1 MGQTH
6 PACRGAE
13 CQLPMCRG
21 LERESS
27 NVTDSEYPPH
37 IVGGLLSQHFSC
49 CKDTTDTS
57 FEQVIVEQHP
67 VVSSRFGGNRSNPGI
82 SQVVVPQ
89 LPRKR
94 LLTPHIK
101 HRFGDYYEVGN
112 KLGEGSFGDVYEGC
126 SRLMDPVSG
135 RPQEIREGDVAAGV
149 DWHQTARR
157 RVAVKIF
164 RLGVGDQSAQ
174 SQTMDMKK
182 LQSFRAERA
191 MLAGLEHPHIVRM
204 FECFQESR
212 ALFIVLELCHG
223 GELYSRLVT
232 RARECGSGGLDELLC
247 KRLFRQMLHAVGY
260 LHAQNIVHRDIKT
273 ENFLLFGAP
282 GTREADT
289 LKLCDFGT
297 AARLSE
303 QRPRSMENIG
313 TLSYTAPEVYAN
325 KGAALPADNW
335 SLGVVLYVM
344 ITGTNPFRMPGR
356 KVDKEETVRRIRSGD
371 FEQRRQSWLNVT
383 ASGQDLIKRFLVLDE
398 GQRLTCKRALT
409 HKWLE
414 ESPNPSDGGVFS
426 GVPAV
431 LSCVGSQ
438 KMLAR
443 EAPKVMVLLQ
453 HMIRLSAAQRAAIE
467 CCALAATEADLN
479 SSIPWRELFIV
490 LDSDQDGRLS
500 FTELAVGLQTL
511 AGSAAPPSLK
521 DGQLEDSI
529 QALDFDGSGYV
540 EWVEWLVIALLSSKG
555 IAEACEPLSTAFRLI
570 DRTAETSDPTTEDA
584 TQESI
589 SELIASSAPKL
600 TGSTMISGEGAC
612 TLQDLRFVLASLEV
626 YEIM

>member
-1 MGQTH
+1 
-6 PACRGAE
+6 
-13 CQLPMCRG
+13 MCRG

-27 NVTDSEYPPH
+27 NVTDSEYPTSLP
-37 IVGGLLSQHFSC
+37 VGGLLSHHFTC

-67 VVSSRFGGNRSNPGI
+67 VVSTRHESRPSGGI
-82 SQVVVPQ
+82 STVVAVAPQ

-94 LLTPHIK
+94 LLIPHIK
-101 HRFGDYYEVGN
+101 HRFGDYYELGN
-112 KLGEGSFGDVYEGC
+112 KLGEGSFGDVYEGS

-149 DWHQTARR
+149 DWHQKPHR
-157 RVAVKIF
+157 RVAVKVF
-164 RLGVGDQSAQ
+164 RLGANANGGEQSAQ
-174 SQTMDMKK
+174 SQTMDLKK

-212 ALFIVLELCHG
+212 ALFLVLELCHG

-232 RARECGSGGLDELLC
+232 RARECGSGGLDEPLC
-247 KRLFRQMLHAVGY
+247 QCLFRQMLHAVGY
-260 LHAQNIVHRDIKT
+260 LHARNIVHRDIKT

-325 KGAALPADNW
+325 KGAALAADNW

-344 ITGTNPFRMPGR
+344 ITGTNPFRVPGR

-371 FEQRRQSWLNVT
+371 FEQRRQSWLNV
-383 ASGQDLIKRFLVLDE
+383 SIQGQDLIRRFLVLDE
-398 GQRLTCKRALT
+398 CERLTCKKALL

-414 ESPNPSDGGVFS
+414 ESPSPQDGVFP
-426 GVPAV
+426 GVPNM
-431 LSCVGSQ
+431 LSCVGNSR
-438 KMLAR
+438 MLAR
-443 EAPKVMVLLQ
+443 EAPKVMILLQ
-453 HMIRLSAAQRAAIE
+453 LITRLSAAQRVAIE

-479 SSIPWRELFIV
+479 STIPWRDLFIA

-500 FTELAVGLQTL
+500 LTEFAVGLQTL
-511 AGSAAPPSLK
+511 AGSAAPTSLK

-540 EWVEWLVIALLSSKG
+540 EWVEWLVIALMGSKG

-570 DRTAETSDPTTEDA
+570 DRTAETSDPASEEA
-584 TQESI
+584 AQESI
-589 SELIASSAPKL
+589 SELIARSAPKM
-600 TGSTMISGEGAC
+600 TGGAAVMSKDGAC

-626 YEIM
+626 HEIV

>member
-1 MGQTH
+1 M
-6 PACRGAE
+6 
-13 CQLPMCRG
+13 
-21 LERESS
+21 
-27 NVTDSEYPPH
+27 
-37 IVGGLLSQHFSC
+37 
-49 CKDTTDTS
+49 K
-57 FEQVIVEQHP
+57 
-67 VVSSRFGGNRSNPGI
+67 
-82 SQVVVPQ
+82 
-89 LPRKR
+89 
-94 LLTPHIK
+94 
-101 HRFGDYYEVGN
+101 FGDYYEVGN
-112 KLGEGSFGDVYEGC
+112 KLGEGSFGDVYEGS

-135 RPQEIREGDVAAGV
+135 RPQQIREGDVAAGV
-149 DWHQTARR
+149 NCHQTVRR

-164 RLGVGDQSAQ
+164 RLGGANGADQTVQ
-174 SQTMDMKK
+174 SQTMDLKK

-212 ALFIVLELCHG
+212 ALFLVLEICQG

-232 RARECGSGGLDELLC
+232 RARECGSGGLDEPLC
-247 KRLFRQMLHAVGY
+247 KVLFRQMLHAVGY
-260 LHAQNIVHRDIKT
+260 LHARHIVHRDIKT

-297 AARLSE
+297 AARLNE

-325 KGAALPADNW
+325 KGAALAADNW

-344 ITGTNPFRMPGR
+344 ITGTNPFRVPGR
-356 KVDKEETVRRIRSGD
+356 KVDREETVRRIKAGD
-371 FEQRRQSWLNVT
+371 FEQRRQSWVNVS
-383 ASGQDLIKRFLVLDE
+383 ARGQDLIRRFLVLDE
-398 GQRLTCKRALT
+398 CERLTCKRALL

-414 ESPNPSDGGVFS
+414 ESLHPSDGGVFS
-426 GVPAV
+426 GVPTV
-431 LSCVGSQ
+431 LTCIGSQ

-443 EAPKVMVLLQ
+443 EAPKVMILLQ
-453 HMIRLSAAQRAAIE
+453 HVLRLNAAQRVAIE

-479 SSIPWRELFIV
+479 STIPWRELFIA

-500 FTELAVGLQTL
+500 LTEFAVGLQTL
-511 AGSAAPPSLK
+511 AGPAAPASLK
-521 DGQLEDSI
+521 DGLLEDSI

-570 DRTAETSDPTTEDA
+570 DRTAETSDPAAEEG

-589 SELIASSAPKL
+589 SELIARSAPRM
-600 TGSTMISGEGAC
+600 TGSAVIFNDGVC

-626 YEIM
+626 YEIL